1 MLNIFRGQRPDVTP
15 VQVTAVL
22 VAGIPALATLLSA
35 FGITD
40 LSTAQQDA
48 LSGALTWCAILAGL
62 LIGGDATLRTAR
74 NVVDGK
80 RDAAA
85 MLAGSTSG
93 PEGPGGPPAAD
104 SHDPEVD
111 DAEHA
116 VSLTDDEEFTFDD
129 AVSVNG
135 HGEVDDPDAVVVDK

>member
-15 VQVTAVL
+15 AQVTAVL
-22 VAGIPALATLLSA
+22 VAGVPAIATLLSA
-35 FGITD
+35 FGIAAV
-40 LSTAQQDA
+40 SPSQQEA

-85 MLAGSTSG
+85 MMVGSSGGTS
-93 PEGPGGPPAAD
+93 AAD

-116 VSLTDDEEFTFDD
+116 VSLPDDEEFAFADD
-129 AVSVNG
+129 AASTNG
-135 HGEVDDPDAVVVDK
+135 HGDIDDPDAVAVEK

>member
-15 VQVTAVL
+15 AQVAAVL
-22 VAGIPALATLLSA
+22 VAGVPAIATLLSA
-35 FGITD
+35 FGIAAV
-40 LSTAQQDA
+40 SASQQDA
-48 LSGALTWCAILAGL
+48 LSSALTWCAILAGL

-85 MLAGSTSG
+85 TMAGST
-93 PEGPGGPPAAD
+93 GGPPAAD
-104 SHDPEVD
+104 SDDPEAD

-116 VSLTDDEEFTFDD
+116 VSVTDDEEFAFPGD
-129 AVSVNG
+129 AVSIDG
-135 HGEVDDPDAVVVDK
+135 HGDVDDPDAVAVEK

>member
-85 MLAGSTSG
+85 MLAGSTGST
-93 PEGPGGPPAAD
+93 GGTPAAD

-116 VSLTDDEEFTFDD
+116 VSLTDDEEFAFADD

>member
-1 MLNIFRGQRPDVTP
+1 MFNIFRGQRPDVTP
-15 VQVTAVL
+15 AQVAAVL
-22 VAGIPALATLLSA
+22 VAGVPAIATLLSA
-35 FGITD
+35 FGIA
-40 LSTAQQDA
+40 SVSPSQQDA
-48 LSGALTWCAILAGL
+48 LSEALTWCAILAGL

-74 NVVDGK
+74 NVVDGR

-85 MLAGSTSG
+85 MQAGSAG
-93 PEGPGGPPAAD
+93 AAPAAA

-116 VSLTDDEEFTFDD
+116 VSLTDDEEFAYADG

-135 HGEVDDPDAVVVDK
+135 HGEVDDPDAVAVEQ